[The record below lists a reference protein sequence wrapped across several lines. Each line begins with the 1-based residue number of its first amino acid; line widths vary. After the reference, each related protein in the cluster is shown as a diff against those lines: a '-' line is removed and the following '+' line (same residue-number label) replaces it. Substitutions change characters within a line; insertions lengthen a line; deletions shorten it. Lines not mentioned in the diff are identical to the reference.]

1 MTFTELD
8 HLINESGRRSLA
20 SRLLCS
26 LLDAL
31 DAGKEDVSLDD
42 FEKETGFART
52 NIRTVASFLSE
63 ARIIVILFSDAM
75 DSSGELNLSSEAK
88 RGRWVKHHYRLADSV
103 RELYRR

>member
-20 SRLLCS
+20 SRLLYS

-31 DAGKEDVSLDD
+31 DAGIEDVSLDD

-63 ARIIVILFSDAM
+63 ARVIVILFSEAL
-75 DSSGELNLSSEAK
+75 DSSGKLNLYSEAK

-103 RELYRR
+103 RELFRR